1 LLHRLFKLWAQEMNL
16 NDKMIVNKKCI
27 TRLSRYRKA
36 LLRLKDLGFVR
47 VFSDT
52 LGEAVGSTAAQVR
65 KDFSL
70 FGITGNKKGGYQV
83 DILLEKLQNILGK
96 DKDQKVI
103 VVGAGNIGTALMQY
117 KGFERERI
125 KVVAGFDID
134 SAKIN
139 KRSKIH
145 ILPIDE
151 LSSYV
156 KKHDV
161 QIGIIAVPDYAAQQ
175 VCEMM
180 LSAGI
185 KGILNFA
192 PIRLRGSEEA
202 IVNNVH
208 LQIELE
214 NVIYF
219 VNALNKNKKSQ
230 PISESM

>member
-1 LLHRLFKLWAQEMNL
+1 MNL
-16 NDKMIVNKKCI
+16 NTLNEKMIVNKKCI

-52 LGEAVGSTAAQVR
+52 LGEAVGATAAQVR

-103 VVGAGNIGTALMQY
+103 VVGAGNIGTALIQY

-139 KRSKIH
+139 KKSKIP
-145 ILPIDE
+145 ILSSDE
-151 LSSYV
+151 LSTYV
-156 KKHDV
+156 RKHDI

-219 VNALNKNKKSQ
+219 VNALNKNKKNQS
-230 PISESM
+230 ISENM